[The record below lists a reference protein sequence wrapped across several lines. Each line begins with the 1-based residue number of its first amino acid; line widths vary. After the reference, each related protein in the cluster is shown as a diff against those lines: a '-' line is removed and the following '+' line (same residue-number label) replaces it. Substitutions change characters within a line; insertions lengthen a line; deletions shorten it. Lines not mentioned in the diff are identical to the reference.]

1 MPTGK
6 WCYGNRYFY
15 SAKQKMVTW
24 QGLAVEIQQITFEKP
39 AAKWHIKINQI
50 IHDTLSPTFG
60 SA

>member
-1 MPTGK
+1 MAGRRWLRLPSLFLYWYGLMPTGK

-39 AAKWHIKINQI
+39 AAK
-50 IHDTLSPTFG
+50 
-60 SA
+60 